1 MGPLLH
7 GLREYQG
14 EPHRVQSI
22 SIIDGVEYIDDSKG
36 TNVGA
41 TIAALVGLSEIAG
54 RQAKIILIAGGEGK
68 GQDFQP
74 LLEPVARFAKSVIL
88 IGRDA
93 PLIKKAI
100 LDSGVDILEV
110 DTLES
115 AVMRAAELSCSGDVV
130 LLSPACASFDMFK
143 DYAHRA
149 EVFVNAVNELAISH
163 GQVSA

>member
-1 MGPLLH
+1 
-7 GLREYQG
+7 
-14 EPHRVQSI
+14 
-22 SIIDGVEYIDDSKG
+22 
-36 TNVGA
+36 
-41 TIAALVGLSEIAG
+41 
-54 RQAKIILIAGGEGK
+54 
-68 GQDFQP
+68 
-74 LLEPVARFAKSVIL
+74 VIL

-149 EVFVNAVNELAISH
+149 EVFVNAVNELAISR